1 MPFHF
6 EPRNMKYYLITIKVK
21 ESLNVEDLFD
31 KKGPFSGR
39 LSITSILSTG
49 ILNEFLVTCILP
61 RPTLDE
67 NDVIEMI
74 QKNRENIISIECEIM
89 QIV

>member
-49 ILNEFLVTCILP
+49 IS
-61 RPTLDE
+61 
-67 NDVIEMI
+67 
-74 QKNRENIISIECEIM
+74 KNP
-89 QIV
+89 